1 MKNVL
6 EEERFVVVKTEGA
19 DIFVRYASR
28 EDLTEKIKNAIDKDE
43 KFDYDTDEI
52 MVTEALKS
60 MGFPFEI
67 MNVPVIVID

>member
-19 DIFVRYASR
+19 DIFVCYASR
-28 EDLTEKIKNAIDKDE
+28 EDLTEKIKNAIDKAE

>member
-1 MKNVL
+1 MNIL
-6 EEERFVVVKTEGA
+6 ESERFVVVKTEGA
-19 DIFVRYASR
+19 DIFVHYASR
-28 EDLTEKIKNAIDKDE
+28 EDLTEKIKNAIDKAK

-52 MVTEALKS
+52 MVTEVLKS